1 MNNNISGSPAIF
13 ELNPYVQHKY
23 QMHQLGLKA
32 ECPNGDIYRYAKLGA
47 DVATGLLLSAVL
59 GDDNHH
65 NVTLSAIAAVGATE
79 VKPTVGAT
87 AVTAGMFNEGT
98 LVFNDV
104 APEGHTYEIIGHTAS
119 AAGSEV
125 ITVKI
130 APDLKVAATASSQVS
145 LFRNQWNAPTIQHIV
160 TTRPVGVAIMAWDVS
175 EAGYGWLKTK
185 GIVSVLA
192 DATGTTKGYFG
203 CISDQTDGAIGVVSD
218 DDQEDRICQYL
229 ETGTAGE
236 YNAVYMFID

>member
-23 QMHQLGLKA
+23 QMHQLGAKG
-32 ECPNGDIYRYAKLGA
+32 ECPNGDIYRYAHLGA
-47 DVATGLLLSAVL
+47 DVATGLLLTGVL

-65 NVTLSAIAAVGATE
+65 NVTLSAIAAVGAVE

-104 APEGHTYEIIGHTAS
+104 APEGHTYEIIGHTVS

-130 APDLKVAATASSQVS
+130 APELKVAATAASQVS
-145 LFRNQWNAPTIQHIV
+145 LHRNAFQYPIIQSV
-160 TTRPVGVAIMAWDVS
+160 TTVTPCGVAIMAWDVS
-175 EAGYGWLKTK
+175 EASYGWVKSK

-192 DATGTTKGYFG
+192 DATGTTKGYLG
-203 CISDQTDGAIGVVSD
+203 CISDQTAGAIGVKSD
-218 DDQEDRICQYL
+218 MDIERAICQYL

-236 YNAVYMFID
+236 YNAVYLFID